1 MKKKQPLNTFLIVG
15 VGVIFAAGF
24 LLGSLF
30 NRDSSTSILDEALNK
45 ILDNTAT
52 EIDKDSLQRAAIEG
66 MLRSL
71 GDKWSQYLPES
82 ERCGHQRNEITEP
95 GL

>member
-52 EIDKDSLQRAAIEG
+52 ETDKDSLQRAAIEG
-66 MLRSL
+66 MVRSL
-71 GDKWSQYLPES
+71 GDKWSQ
-82 ERCGHQRNEITEP
+82 
-95 GL
+95 